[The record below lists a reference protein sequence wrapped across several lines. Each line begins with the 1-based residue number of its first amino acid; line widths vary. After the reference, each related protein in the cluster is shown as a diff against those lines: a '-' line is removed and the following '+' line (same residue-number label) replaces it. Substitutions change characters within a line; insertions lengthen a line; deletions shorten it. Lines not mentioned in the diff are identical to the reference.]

1 VNPRLCAARGLLAAV
16 LLAASFPRV
25 AAASSAAPAAG
36 QPPALTWTLS
46 AAQIKTNCAKVIAR
60 AKKSADAIA
69 RVPAGAQTFR
79 SVVLPLEDLN
89 ANLNDDLV
97 AETLLY
103 NVSTDRTVR
112 DASLACQN
120 TVNDLGAALNARP
133 DLYRA
138 VAAAQ
143 ASGTAKTDAERKL
156 TTTWST
162 ALRRAG
168 AALPPERRREFV
180 ALNQKLSAMQDQF
193 GANLGNDT
201 TSITITK
208 PEAAGLPADF
218 IATFKPAKD
227 AKLPLNTDGY
237 VVPVNESTASRFM
250 ENATDANARKAF
262 YLAEQNRG
270 VPKNLTLLRDAIGV
284 RDRLAHLFGYRTWA
298 DYVLADRM
306 AGTPQRV
313 RSFLDDLDAKLL
325 PRATSELAT
334 LAALKAQTLGV
345 PSATIDPWDV
355 TYYDNLLRK
364 TKYAVD
370 TNEVRQYFPV
380 DHVVSAVL
388 GIYSKLLGVTF
399 AERKPANVWNPDVT
413 QWSVTDAATAR
424 YIGDFYLDL
433 FPREGKYDHFASFTL
448 LPNRRLANGSVR
460 PPLDTIIGNWPA
472 PAPGKPALL
481 SHDDVETFFHEFG
494 HDMAAILATTPYETL
509 STGFRWDFVE
519 APSQMLENWVWDPQI
534 LKEIGSNV
542 STGAPLPDDLIAKM
556 IAARYVNNAYFTT
569 RQILLAT
576 ADMDYHTSGP
586 SVDTTAVWAKVA
598 REETPLP
605 MVPGIHPEASFGHLM
620 GGYDAGYYGYLWSRV
635 YAQDMFTAFAQGG
648 LESPVVGARYRQD
661 ILQPA
666 RQIEPDEEVRN
677 FLGRP
682 MSPVAFYRE
691 FGIDVKTSSK

>member
-1 VNPRLCAARGLLAAV
+1 MNPRLSRPARGLLAAA
-16 LLAASFPRV
+16 LLFPLSLSV

-36 QPPALTWTLS
+36 APDPVNWNLS
-46 AAQIKTNCAKVIAR
+46 AAQIKVNCARVIAR
-60 AKKSADAIA
+60 AKTAADAIA
-69 RVPAGAQTFR
+69 RVPAGKQTFR

-89 ANLNDDLV
+89 ANLNDDLL

-103 NVSTDRTVR
+103 NVSTDRTIR

-120 TVNDLGAALNARP
+120 DVNDLGANLNARP
-133 DLYRA
+133 DLYHA

-143 ASGTAKTDAERKL
+143 ASGSGKSDADRKL
-156 TTTWST
+156 TSMWAT

-168 AALPPERRREFV
+168 AALPPQRRREFV

-208 PEAAGLPADF
+208 AEAAGLAPDF
-218 IATFKPAKD
+218 IATLKPAK
-227 AKLPLNTDGY
+227 AGDGY
-237 VVPVNESTASRFM
+237 VVPVNESTSSRFM
-250 ENATDANARKAF
+250 ESATDANARKAY
-262 YLAEQNRG
+262 YLASENRG
-270 VPKNLTLLRDAIGV
+270 VPKNLTLLHDAIAI
-284 RDRLAHLFGYRTWA
+284 RDRLAHLFGYKTWA

-334 LAALKAQTLGV
+334 LATLKAQTTGV

-355 TYYDNLLRK
+355 AYYDNLLRK

-370 TNEVRQYFPV
+370 TDTVRQYFPV
-380 DHVVSAVL
+380 DHVVGAVL
-388 GIYSKLLGVTF
+388 DIYSKLLGVTF
-399 AERKPANVWNPDVT
+399 AQRRPANVWNPDVT
-413 QWSVTDAATAR
+413 QWSVSDSATGR

-481 SHDDVETFFHEFG
+481 SHGDVETFFHEFG

-519 APSQMLENWVWDPQI
+519 APSQMLENWVWDPRI
-534 LKEIGSNV
+534 LKQIGSNV
-542 STGAPLPDDLIAKM
+542 NTGAPLPDDLIQKM
-556 IAARYVNNAYFTT
+556 IAARYVNNAYYTT
-569 RQILLAT
+569 RQILAAT

-598 REETPLP
+598 REETPLG
-605 MVPGIHPEASFGHLM
+605 MISGIHPEASFGHLM
-620 GGYDAGYYGYLWSRV
+620 SGYDAGYYGYLWSRV
-635 YAQDMFTAFAQGG
+635 YAQDMFTAFEQAG
-648 LESPVVGARYRQD
+648 LESPVVGARYRRD

-682 MSPVAFYRE
+682 MSPVAFYRD
-691 FGIDVKTSSK
+691 FGIDVKTSSE